1 MVSINRKI
9 VFITLLGLIPFYL
22 KSFVYYFFSKIYLNF
37 NFLLDELSLLYGAII
52 VSFISGMQWQRSI
65 ASNCNRKLIIP
76 IIPLF
81 IVWLY
86 ELKLFNFFSEIL
98 IIFSLFLSLL
108 IDIFIINFNLSKWYL
123 KLRTIV
129 TFIAIFSYFL

>member
-1 MVSINRKI
+1 MIPNKRKVI
-9 VFITLLGLIPFYL
+9 LITLLGVIPFYL
-22 KSFVYYFFSKIYLNF
+22 KNFFHIFFFETYLNF
-37 NFLLDELSLLYGAII
+37 NLLINELSLLYGAII
-52 VSFISGMQWQRSI
+52 VSFLSGMQWQRAIS
-65 ASNCNRKLIIP
+65 SGYNLKLIVP
-76 IIPLF
+76 MVPLL

-86 ELKLFNFFSEIL
+86 ELKLFDFFPEIL

-108 IDIFIINFNLSKWYL
+108 IDIFIINLNLSKWYL